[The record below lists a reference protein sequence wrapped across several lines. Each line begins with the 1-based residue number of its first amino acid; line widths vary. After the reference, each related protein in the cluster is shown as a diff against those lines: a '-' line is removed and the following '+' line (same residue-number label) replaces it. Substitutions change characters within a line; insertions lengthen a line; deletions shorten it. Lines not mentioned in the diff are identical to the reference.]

1 MPSPPRITT
10 GGLPSPRRNYNSG
23 VPLPLKISGAGAF
36 ILGITGIL
44 LFYSSLPQLS
54 YDPRN
59 EQLMADALD
68 SNSSIRH
75 DNARSDN
82 IDAKTKFTTN
92 FTFPT
97 VEERIEYYMG
107 SWYHKNL
114 PVPTSSDAPL
124 CKGLYVASSKSEIV
138 PQRDTLYSFTDLQHR
153 HLMPGFWQSV
163 YLEDAANIL
172 THVESSSG
180 QKKQGE
186 KYVIL
191 KPGDGYSPNAHK
203 PVVAKTRRREE
214 EKELRGEEYHM
225 SIIWPI
231 RLKYHF
237 SAIKEKLHKINQ
249 THWSKKKEMVVWRG
263 ACTGYD
269 PVGSTSTG
277 RARLMFVAKHKHN
290 MKNGIDVAFDKR
302 CPFKEKG
309 EININTS
316 FYRRNLSMDMLLKY
330 KYILS
335 LEGNDVSTGL
345 KWMLASNS
353 VVFMPPPT
361 ALSFAM
367 ESKLVPYVH
376 YVPVKR
382 DGSDLL
388 SQLEW
393 AKKND
398 EKCKWISEQA
408 TAYMESLWLS
418 DQAQKDLIIIKHMM
432 GKMYHEK
439 FNKALAVCHSGCSA
453 DEVCSGQSPNRI
465 DDISSVQPRST
476 IYKSNFQS
484 SYNTEKKSVVTDA
497 NEPNNSS
504 TCKKAALILFGVP
517 KYFQYTWKSYM
528 ENIVRRNP
536 QISIKVIMHMYS
548 DLHQGQVSLSKRNK
562 EENVTLE
569 SPADIWA
576 VLEKEGVPAGLT
588 TSPQSNFDKSELTW
602 LQQSDTSGFW
612 SIAFDSL
619 QNVFRQGN
627 SLRESSLHLLRD
639 QKNHSN
645 DIDVYIFARSD
656 TLLLT
661 PVDIPCSGLS
671 DDEIWVPSWASWLG
685 VNDRFAMAGSD
696 AAKNYAN
703 KIVGYKEAVI
713 ANRNTIAAKDFQ
725 QRHTWENSLLRNS
738 ETLLKKWLLENKL
751 NVKQIDE
758 WAKVCRVRGDGRI
771 NRLDHPS
778 EIARLLNTTKL
789 RRHKNGNLVDAVYV
803 QAVAEKLFQN

>member
-114 PVPTSSDAPL
+114 PVPTSSDSPL

-180 QKKQGE
+180 QKKQE
-186 KYVIL
+186 ERYVIL

-269 PVGSTSTG
+269 PVGTTSTG

-408 TAYMESLWLS
+408 TSYMESLWLS

-453 DEVCSGQSPNRI
+453 DEVCSGQSPNR
-465 DDISSVQPRST
+465 
-476 IYKSNFQS
+476 
-484 SYNTEKKSVVTDA
+484 
-497 NEPNNSS
+497 
-504 TCKKAALILFGVP
+504 
-517 KYFQYTWKSYM
+517 
-528 ENIVRRNP
+528 
-536 QISIKVIMHMYS
+536 
-548 DLHQGQVSLSKRNK
+548 
-562 EENVTLE
+562 
-569 SPADIWA
+569 
-576 VLEKEGVPAGLT
+576 
-588 TSPQSNFDKSELTW
+588 
-602 LQQSDTSGFW
+602 
-612 SIAFDSL
+612 
-619 QNVFRQGN
+619 
-627 SLRESSLHLLRD
+627 
-639 QKNHSN
+639 
-645 DIDVYIFARSD
+645 
-656 TLLLT
+656 
-661 PVDIPCSGLS
+661 
-671 DDEIWVPSWASWLG
+671 
-685 VNDRFAMAGSD
+685 
-696 AAKNYAN
+696 
-703 KIVGYKEAVI
+703 
-713 ANRNTIAAKDFQ
+713 
-725 QRHTWENSLLRNS
+725 
-738 ETLLKKWLLENKL
+738 
-751 NVKQIDE
+751 
-758 WAKVCRVRGDGRI
+758 
-771 NRLDHPS
+771 
-778 EIARLLNTTKL
+778 
-789 RRHKNGNLVDAVYV
+789 
-803 QAVAEKLFQN
+803 